1 MATPITEAISSGRNR
16 ILRILDALNTTQT
29 GSSIL
34 RHIDSTLT
42 EIESQHQRVDLMHC
56 RLQQDLIGALI
67 EALPVGS
74 PLRVDLHLLQISI
87 APNINPEQLD
97 SVYQRLKQLLDVQR
111 KLNDSETNPLKQA
124 MAAVVSQFETP
135 LPTST
140 VEHISESIKQAATAN
155 NSSAPITNIMATGE
169 DASPFCPITH
179 IDKTRDNIQII
190 QETLGEQ
197 VHHAIVLNH
206 ELADL
211 LRETMDALN
220 QVDTTQEIT
229 AIRDTYLRQ
238 CNNLIKSHQDL
249 VTKFDSIHHKL
260 EDIELSSEHLSE
272 ELARVH
278 RLSITDEL
286 TALPNRRALLQRMED
301 EVMRAQRYGTPLA
314 LAIIDLDE
322 FKPINDKYGH
332 AAGDAVL
339 KHFSQHILAVFR
351 HHDTVARYGGEEFAV
366 LMPNTDIDGAFSAL
380 DKVKQRISESKHVM
394 DSGVAIT
401 TPTFSAGIA
410 LYSPGE
416 TPDELIK
423 RADMAMYR
431 AKRSGRSRIEVHTMG
446 TQRQKQNA
454 TATEA
459 R

>member
-1 MATPITEAISSGRNR
+1 M
-16 ILRILDALNTTQT
+16 
-29 GSSIL
+29 
-34 RHIDSTLT
+34 
-42 EIESQHQRVDLMHC
+42 
-56 RLQQDLIGALI
+56 
-67 EALPVGS
+67 GS

-87 APNINPEQLD
+87 TPNLNPEQLE
-97 SVYQRLKQLLDVQR
+97 SVYQQLKQLLNEQR
-111 KLNDSETNPLKQA
+111 KLNHSETAALKQA
-124 MAAVVSQFETP
+124 MAAVVSQFDTP
-135 LPTST
+135 LPAST
-140 VEHISESIKQAATAN
+140 VEHISESIKQTAPAK
-155 NSSAPITNIMATGE
+155 NSFAPSTAVVTGE
-169 DASPFCPITH
+169 DAIPFCPVPH
-179 IDKTRDNIQII
+179 IDKTRDNIQLI
-190 QETLGEQ
+190 QECLGEQ

-211 LRETMDALN
+211 LRNTMDALS
-220 QVDTTQEIT
+220 QVDTTQEVS

-238 CNNLIKSHQDL
+238 CGNLIKSHQDL
-249 VTKFDSIHHKL
+249 VTKFDSIHRKL

-286 TALPNRRALLQRMED
+286 TSLPNRRALLQRMED

-380 DKVKQRISESKHVM
+380 DKVKQRISESKYVM

-446 TQRQKQNA
+446 TQKTRQHLVAENH
-454 TATEA
+454 
-459 R
+459 

>member
-1 MATPITEAISSGRNR
+1 MVLPTTHPSNSGRDR
-16 ILRILDALNTTQT
+16 ILRILDALGTTQA
-29 GSSIL
+29 GNSVL
-34 RHIDSTLT
+34 RHIDRTLV
-42 EIESQHQRVDLMHC
+42 EIESQHQRADLMHC

-67 EALPVGS
+67 DALPAAS

-87 APNINPEQLD
+87 APNMNPEQLD
-97 SVYQRLKQLLDVQR
+97 SVYQQLKQLLDAQR

-135 LPTST
+135 LPAST
-140 VEHISESIKQAATAN
+140 VEHISESIKRAAPVNNFAAPDSSVMVTA
-155 NSSAPITNIMATGE
+155 E
-169 DASPFCPITH
+169 DASPFCPIPH
-179 IDKTRDNIQII
+179 IDKTRDNIKII

-197 VHHAIVLNH
+197 VHYAIVLNH

-211 LRETMDALN
+211 LRETMDALS
-220 QVDTTQEIT
+220 QVDTAQEVS

-286 TALPNRRALLQRMED
+286 TSLPNRRALLQRMED

-380 DKVKQRISESKHVM
+380 DKVKQRISESKYVM
-394 DSGVAIT
+394 ESGVAIT

-446 TQRQKQNA
+446 TQRQRQA
-454 TATEA
+454 AATEA